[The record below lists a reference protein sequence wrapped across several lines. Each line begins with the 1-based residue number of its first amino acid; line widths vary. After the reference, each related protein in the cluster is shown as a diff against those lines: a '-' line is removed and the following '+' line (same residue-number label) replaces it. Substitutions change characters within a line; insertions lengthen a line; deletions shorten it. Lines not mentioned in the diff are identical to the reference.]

1 MVKNVKNVEQLAIS
15 NFLKIVSATI
25 CNYFWELSVQF
36 ICPLIG
42 WLGMLVFDLK
52 SSLCILDINSSQAK
66 LAETP
71 CSMYFSV
78 RNFFLF

>member
-1 MVKNVKNVEQLAIS
+1 MVKNVEQLAFS
-15 NFLKIVSATI
+15 NFFKLSVSATI

-52 SSLCILDINSSQAK
+52 SFLCILDINSSQVK

-78 RNFFLF
+78 MNFFLF